1 MTLATTYQESDID
14 ISAQGGFIHVF
25 KPLDIFFQKKAAAIE
40 TMKVAFE
47 KLTPEQKAEI
57 VGRSGPQKE

>member
-25 KPLDIFFQKKAAAIE
+25 KPLDIFFQKKAEAIE
-40 TMKVAFE
+40 TMKAAYN
-47 KLTPEQKAEI
+47 KLSAEQKAEI
-57 VGRSGPQKE
+57 AR